1 MKRRKYTYIE
11 ELVIRNSEKDKVFK
25 NIERLRSE
33 GDGGAGESK
42 CVMKFFL

>member
-1 MKRRKYTYIE
+1 M
-11 ELVIRNSEKDKVFK
+11 IRYNEKDNVFK

-33 GDGGAGESK
+33 GDGGAGRRSK